1 MTQGSETT
9 IRTDAQ
15 RASSSR
21 KLGRLSL
28 IPTAAAA
35 VAGWSASFIGLH
47 GFAVRQMSG
56 FTADTAWLVPGAFDL
71 SAFGSTVLVYR
82 ASING
87 RSGFRSRVMMY
98 LFTALSAWINWI
110 HQGNGAAR
118 FVACVLPVAAVIV
131 FDGLA
136 AEYRAD
142 WEADHGRKAF
152 RMRLGLLL
160 LRRMVDKEGTKAA
173 FRAQIT
179 AIPVSALVGLG
190 ADLSAGVVTAP
201 AAAIVPEP
209 EPEPAW
215 SLPPEWSVSVAAAV
229 NYADDNLPGPLRPP
243 SELVELLKPFGVR
256 ATVSDVESLR
266 RERTWSR
273 RSNAGDPTLTD
284 ADLLLMSEPPAW
296 SEMTVQAAIERAD
309 SILTGAQRTGP
320 ELVVLLGEV
329 GIKTTDSY
337 VRTVRRRAR
346 ERAELVAEP
355 AGELVEDDAGEI
367 NATVYQIPRQPHAGA
382 QSA

>member
-1 MTQGSETT
+1 MTQSSETT

-47 GFAVRQMSG
+47 GFAVRQMAG
-56 FTADTAWLVPGAFDL
+56 FTVDTAWLVPGAFDL

-110 HQGNGAAR
+110 HQDSDAAR

-142 WEADHGRKAF
+142 WEADHGKKAF

-160 LRRMVDKEGTKAA
+160 LRRMVDKEGTRAA
-173 FRAQIT
+173 FREQIT

-190 ADLSAGVVTAP
+190 ADLATAELPEVTIPQPRPQLEQQP
-201 AAAIVPEP
+201 AAATPK
-209 EPEPAW
+209 PA
-215 SLPPEWSVSVAAAV
+215 PAPRVTHKTETHAAASIL
-229 NYADDNLPGPLRPP
+229 AG
-243 SELVELLKPFGVR
+243 ELAK
-256 ATVSDVESLR
+256 A
-266 RERTWSR
+266 
-273 RSNAGDPTLTD
+273 
-284 ADLLLMSEPPAW
+284 EPPAW
-296 SEMTVQAAIERAD
+296 ESMTLQAAVERAD
-309 SILTGAQRTGP
+309 AILTGSDRPGHTELAEALELRGLKSATPAGVRQCRTRARKRAEAAAAGEGP
-320 ELVVLLGEV
+320 E
-329 GIKTTDSY
+329 DS
-337 VRTVRRRAR
+337 
-346 ERAELVAEP
+346 P
-355 AGELVEDDAGEI
+355 AG
-367 NATVYQIPRQPHAGA
+367 ATVTVLHPHGA

>member
-1 MTQGSETT
+1 MTNSETT

-47 GFAVRQMSG
+47 GFAVRQMAG

-110 HQGNGAAR
+110 HQTSGAAR

-160 LRRMVDKEGTKAA
+160 LRRMVDKEGTRAA
-173 FRAQIT
+173 FREQIT

-190 ADLSAGVVTAP
+190 ADLATAGPAEVTIPQPRPELEQPAP
-201 AAAIVPEP
+201 ASPAAGELEQPAEATPKPTPAPRVTRKTETHAAAAIL
-209 EPEPAW
+209 A
-215 SLPPEWSVSVAAAV
+215 
-229 NYADDNLPGPLRPP
+229 G
-243 SELVELLKPFGVR
+243 ELAL
-256 ATVSDVESLR
+256 A
-266 RERTWSR
+266 
-273 RSNAGDPTLTD
+273 
-284 ADLLLMSEPPAW
+284 EPPAW
-296 SEMTVQAAIERAD
+296 ESMTLQAAVERAD
-309 SILTGAQRTGP
+309 AILTGDQRPGHT
-320 ELVVLLGEV
+320 ELAEALELRGL
-329 GIKTTDSY
+329 KTATPAG
-337 VRTVRRRAR
+337 VRQARAR
-346 ERAELVAEP
+346 ARKRAEA
-355 AGELVEDDAGEI
+355 AGSAVTGDDETAAGGSV
-367 NATVYQIPRQPHAGA
+367 TVLYPHGA

>member
-1 MTQGSETT
+1 MTQSSETT

-47 GFAVRQMSG
+47 GFAVRQMAG
-56 FTADTAWLVPGAFDL
+56 FTVDTAWLVPGAFDL

-110 HQGNGAAR
+110 HQDSDAAR

-142 WEADHGRKAF
+142 WEADHGKKAF

-160 LRRMVDKEGTKAA
+160 LRRMVDKEGTRAA
-173 FRAQIT
+173 FREQIT

-190 ADLSAGVVTAP
+190 ADLATAELPEVTIPQPRPQLEQPAAPVPTLEQPAP
-201 AAAIVPEP
+201 AA
-209 EPEPAW
+209 PAP
-215 SLPPEWSVSVAAAV
+215 LELEQQPAAATPKPAPV
-229 NYADDNLPGPLRPP
+229 PRVTHKTETHAAASILAG
-243 SELVELLKPFGVR
+243 ELAL
-256 ATVSDVESLR
+256 A
-266 RERTWSR
+266 
-273 RSNAGDPTLTD
+273 
-284 ADLLLMSEPPAW
+284 EPPAW
-296 SEMTVQAAIERAD
+296 ESMTLQAAVERAD
-309 SILTGAQRTGP
+309 AILTGSDRPGHTELAEALELRGLKSATPAGVRQCRTRARKRAEAAAAGEGP
-320 ELVVLLGEV
+320 E
-329 GIKTTDSY
+329 DS
-337 VRTVRRRAR
+337 
-346 ERAELVAEP
+346 P
-355 AGELVEDDAGEI
+355 AG
-367 NATVYQIPRQPHAGA
+367 ATVTVLHPHGA

>member
-1 MTQGSETT
+1 MTTETT
-9 IRTDAQ
+9 IRTAEQ
-15 RASSSR
+15 RAASSR
-21 KLGRLSL
+21 RLGRLSL

-87 RSGFRSRVMMY
+87 RSGFRSRVLMY

-110 HQGNGAAR
+110 HQSNDAAR
-118 FVACVLPVAAVIV
+118 FVACVLPVAAVLV

-152 RMRLGLLL
+152 RMRLGLLM

-173 FRAQIT
+173 FRDQIT

-190 ADLSAGVVTAP
+190 ADLASAEPTAS
-201 AAAIVPEP
+201 VPEQRT
-209 EPEPAW
+209 EPDPIEQQPAP
-215 SLPPEWSVSVAAAV
+215 LPPA
-229 NYADDNLPGPLRPP
+229 
-243 SELVELLKPFGVR
+243 ELLEP
-256 ATVSDVESLR
+256 S
-266 RERTWSR
+266 
-273 RSNAGDPTLTD
+273 D
-284 ADLLLMSEPPAW
+284 ADVLLASEPPAW
-296 SEMTVQAAIERAD
+296 LGMTKQAAIERAD
-309 SILTGAQRTGP
+309 AILPGRTGQ
-320 ELVVLLGEV
+320 EIADALGKV
-329 GIKTTDSY
+329 GIVTTDGY
-337 VRTVRRRAR
+337 VRTVRNR
-346 ERAELVAEP
+346 L
-355 AGELVEDDAGEI
+355 AGQHAQQQDAQ
-367 NATVYQIPRQPHAGA
+367 VIPF
-382 QSA
+382 QSAHGA

>member
-1 MTQGSETT
+1 MTTETA
-9 IRTDAQ
+9 IRTAEQ
-15 RASSSR
+15 RAASSR

-47 GFAVRQMSG
+47 GFAVKQMSG

-87 RSGFRSRVMMY
+87 RSGFRSRVLMY

-110 HQGNGAAR
+110 HQGNDSAR
-118 FVACVLPVAAVIV
+118 FVACVLPVAAVLV

-152 RMRLGLLL
+152 RMRFGLLL

-173 FRAQIT
+173 FREQIT

-190 ADLSAGVVTAP
+190 ADLANAAPVTV
-201 AAAIVPEP
+201 VPEQRTEPEPIEQP
-209 EPEPAW
+209 EPEPAPM
-215 SLPPEWSVSVAAAV
+215 LPPAE
-229 NYADDNLPGPLRPP
+229 LPEP
-243 SELVELLKPFGVR
+243 S
-256 ATVSDVESLR
+256 
-266 RERTWSR
+266 
-273 RSNAGDPTLTD
+273 D
-284 ADLLLMSEPPAW
+284 ADVLLASEPPAW
-296 SEMTVQAAIERAD
+296 LGMTKTAAIERAD
-309 SILTGAQRTGP
+309 AILPGRTGQ
-320 ELVVLLGEV
+320 EIADALAKV
-329 GIKTTDSY
+329 GIITTDGY
-337 VRTVRRRAR
+337 VRTVRNRI
-346 ERAELVAEP
+346 
-355 AGELVEDDAGEI
+355 AGQHTQQPEQQ
-367 NATVYQIPRQPHAGA
+367 NAQVIPF
-382 QSA
+382 QSAHGA